1 MNVLSFNLTPK
12 LSKRRKDDEAK
23 TKTKAI
29 RLKKAKKG
37 RDRSDAGK

>member
-12 LSKRRKDDEAK
+12 LRKRQKGDEA
-23 TKTKAI
+23 KTKAI

-37 RDRSDAGK
+37 PQSREPKQ